1 MRPDVQQDPRP
12 EFGIPVPREAR
23 RYDGHPDGPGTAPR
37 TGSYPTG
44 GYGPVS
50 GPQPVSPYGSGA
62 HAAMPASGPQPVAGR
77 GPSTGAW
84 PSERPLSGPH
94 SFPHDIPVRGASD
107 PTVRRRLA
115 DDVEARPRDAHPSGP
130 LPTSGH
136 RRGGGAGRGRRGRS
150 ALLALVAAGAVA
162 AGAAG
167 YVAIAHWGTSDQAVT
182 TTAGAGQVAP
192 TSLTGANLATRQ
204 TPLGTVAT
212 SDGYTLYSF
221 TKDSNKPAAST
232 CTGTCAEQ
240 WPPVLASDADPWL
253 KGIDASR
260 VGTVDRPDGTKQLTL
275 NGWPLYRFAK
285 DTAPGETAG
294 NGVGGTWRAVGPDG
308 KPVAPNAPAAG
319 AQGAQQQGGQAGG
332 QQAQQS
338 QPAGQGGYSA
348 PAAGGSTSYGDSGG
362 SYGY

>member
-23 RYDGHPDGPGTAPR
+23 RHDGPR
-37 TGSYPTG
+37 TGGYPAAPYG
-44 GYGPVS
+44 GPMS

-62 HAAMPASGPQPVAGR
+62 HAAVPYSGPQPVAGVR
-77 GPSTGAW
+77 PAT
-84 PSERPLSGPH
+84 ERPMSGPH
-94 SFPHDIPVRGASD
+94 ALPHDVGVRGATD

-115 DDVEARPRDAHPSGP
+115 DDVEGRLGHPSGP
-130 LPTSGH
+130 LPTTGGH
-136 RRGGGAGRGRRGRS
+136 RRGGGRPGRGRT

-167 YVAIAHWGTSDQAVT
+167 YVAIAQWGSSDQAVVP
-182 TTAGAGQVAP
+182 TAGAGQVAP

-285 DTAPGETAG
+285 DAAPGETAG

-308 KPVAPNAPAAG
+308 KPVAPDAPTAG
-319 AQGAQQQGGQAGG
+319 GAGTGSTGGQ
-332 QQAQQS
+332 
-338 QPAGQGGYSA
+338 QGGYSA
-348 PAAGGSTSYGDSGG
+348 PAPVAGGGSSYGDAGGSSG
-362 SYGY
+362 Y

>member
-23 RYDGHPDGPGTAPR
+23 PYDGPDAAPR
-37 TGSYPTG
+37 TGGYPAAPYG
-44 GYGPVS
+44 GPVS

-62 HAAMPASGPQPVAGR
+62 HAAVPYSGPQPVAGR
-77 GPSTGAW
+77 GPVTGGW
-84 PSERPLSGPH
+84 PAAERPMSGPQAL
-94 SFPHDIPVRGASD
+94 PRDLGPRGATE

-115 DDVEARPRDAHPSGP
+115 DDVEPRPRDQHPSGP
-130 LPTSGH
+130 LPMTGGH
-136 RRGGGAGRGRRGRS
+136 RRGRGGRGRT

-182 TTAGAGQVAP
+182 PTAGAGQVAL

-232 CTGTCAEQ
+232 CTGSCAEQ

-260 VGTVDRPDGTKQLTL
+260 VGTVDRPDGTQQLTL

-285 DTAPGETAG
+285 DAAPGETAG

-308 KPVAPNAPAAG
+308 KPVAPNASAPSAAPS
-319 AQGAQQQGGQAGG
+319 GGQA
-332 QQAQQS
+332 
-338 QPAGQGGYSA
+338 QGGSAA
-348 PAAGGSTSYGDSGG
+348 PAPASGGGSGYGDAGGSSG
-362 SYGY
+362 Y